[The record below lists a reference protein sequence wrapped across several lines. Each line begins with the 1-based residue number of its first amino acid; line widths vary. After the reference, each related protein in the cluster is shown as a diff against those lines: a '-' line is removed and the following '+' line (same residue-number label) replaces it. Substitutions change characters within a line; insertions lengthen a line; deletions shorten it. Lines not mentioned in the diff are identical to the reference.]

1 MNYFENF
8 KQIVESGIYLYI
20 YCTDFVLNLA
30 NILSLSYYE
39 VNFIIFCVLYPL
51 ALILSFIIYV
61 ALVVRIKKRILLN

>member
-39 VNFIIFCVLYPL
+39 VNFIIFCVLYSL